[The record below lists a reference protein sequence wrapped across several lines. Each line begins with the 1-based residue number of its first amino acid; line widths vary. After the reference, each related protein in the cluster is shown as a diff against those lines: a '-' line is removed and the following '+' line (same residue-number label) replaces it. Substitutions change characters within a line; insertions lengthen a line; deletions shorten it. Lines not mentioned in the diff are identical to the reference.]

1 MMKKVLLML
10 ALAASISGAAYAS
23 PQTSFKKGE
32 TEVNVGMWDS
42 SAHSNGY
49 KSDGEWNFLGGLT
62 YGINDRWA
70 AQYQYTG
77 LHTDHTNGNMNEIN
91 ALYSL
96 HPQVAAFAGWN
107 RIAMKDFPSGVFG
120 SSDTTNNIAQLGI
133 VARQPVNDVVDV
145 YAKGA
150 VGTEST
156 SLWEAGVNLA
166 VDKNVDFNAGYH
178 YLNTRGDDD
187 HNVSYKG
194 FMAGLSYR
202 FGGSDAAA
210 FTETEDKNY
219 DFEEDTAPST
229 VTIQPSAGKADPV
242 DVPADTPVKAPEND
256 YYFNSI
262 HFKSDS
268 AAIDDAQKV
277 NLEAFI
283 KKAKETGHTFKL
295 VGRADA
301 TGSADYNK
309 DLSARRIESVK
320 QYAVDHGVDASKL
333 VAMVKGAEDGSGAE
347 GRRVD
352 IFEHK

>member
-1 MMKKVLLML
+1 MRMKLTLMAVSTAIL
-10 ALAASISGAAYAS
+10 ANPA
-23 PQTSFKKGE
+23 
-32 TEVNVGMWDS
+32 
-42 SAHSNGY
+42 
-49 KSDGEWNFLGGLT
+49 
-62 YGINDRWA
+62 
-70 AQYQYTG
+70 
-77 LHTDHTNGNMNEIN
+77 
-91 ALYSL
+91 
-96 HPQVAAFAGWN
+96 AAFAQT
-107 RIAMKDFPSGVFG
+107 RDFG
-120 SSDTTNNIAQLGI
+120 SAGGFQVAGKASTRDEPGGCIALFEYDGPGSTKTTLFRTVKPDHESI
-133 VARQPVNDVVDV
+133 VWLTVVNFEWSAKEGETYELSYVFDDGTYDRSAYGVKNDVI
-145 YAKGA
+145 
-150 VGTEST
+150 
-156 SLWEAGVNLA
+156 
-166 VDKNVDFNAGYH
+166 
-178 YLNTRGDDD
+178 
-187 HNVSYKG
+187 YKG